1 MNELTKLIEYSDIR
15 GIQLFPDIKEIFL
28 LLFADDIALI
38 SDNKRFLKSVEYFR
52 KFLQIISY
60 DCKCC

>member
-1 MNELTKLIEYSDIR
+1 MNELTKLIENSDIR

-38 SDNKRFLKSVEYFR
+38 SDTIKGLQSQLN
-52 KFLQIISY
+52 LQIISY